1 MALVS
6 TMYSAAL
13 LDVLLFSAALPET
26 LPLSAAISGAIPAA
40 VSAVIS
46 AGPLSAPALD
56 PSVVAD
62 TSAPI
67 RAAVSFLSTVLFG
80 GLVIYQYGGRLGPA
94 VTASTDSPLL
104 SALYG
109 VIAYGGGVFL
119 FGYAFSQLFQVGVDT
134 RLLVLVIGPLFALF
148 VLVLGGAGFVV
159 VGAWLTSVLGTRSLW
174 TGLVALGGLTAVGWL
189 LLPALLAFVVW
200 LAVAA
205 VGIGGPVRRWLHA
218 DAARVESS

>member
-56 PSVVAD
+56 PSVVAG
-62 TSAPI
+62 TSAPN